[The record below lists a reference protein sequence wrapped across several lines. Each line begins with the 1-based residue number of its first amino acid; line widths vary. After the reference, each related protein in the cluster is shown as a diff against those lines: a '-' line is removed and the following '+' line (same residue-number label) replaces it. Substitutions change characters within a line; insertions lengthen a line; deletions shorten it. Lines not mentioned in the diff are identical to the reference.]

1 MFYIALYSVYSTAQ
15 RALYFSSPGRPVH
28 SDIKVLGL
36 VGKHSSHA
44 SIMRN
49 DYSLIF
55 PPLSIARY
63 SFIQL
68 SQQGRQLRGRI
79 CPIFETVAKGDSY
92 PGSLDCESG
101 ILPLSYRAP
110 QYDTLRQK
118 SQHSGEEEV
127 QQCYYNNSSRKQVT

>member
-1 MFYIALYSVYSTAQ
+1 MIYIALYSVYSTAQ

-44 SIMRN
+44 AIMRN

-79 CPIFETVAKGDSY
+79 CPIFETVAT
-92 PGSLDCESG
+92 GSLDCESG

-118 SQHSGEEEV
+118 SQSSGEDEV